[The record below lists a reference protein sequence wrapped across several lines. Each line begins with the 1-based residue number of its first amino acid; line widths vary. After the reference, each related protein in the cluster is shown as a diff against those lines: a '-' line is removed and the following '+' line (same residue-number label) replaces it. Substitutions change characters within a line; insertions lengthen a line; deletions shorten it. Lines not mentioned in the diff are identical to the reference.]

1 MIFRQLFD
9 PASSTYTYILGDA
22 ARKEAVMVDPVH
34 EQAGRDMAILN
45 QLGLQ
50 LVCILETHVHADHV
64 TGARALK
71 EATGAVTAVSQ
82 HCGASGFDRLLDDG
96 DTIRFGGETVHA
108 ISTPGHT
115 PGSTCYLWRDRL
127 LTGDTL
133 LIGGCGRTDFQH
145 GDPAALYDSI
155 TQRLFSLPDDT
166 LVFPGHDYAGRHVST
181 IAEEK
186 QTNPRLFGK
195 TRDQFIEMM
204 NALDLPEPKKIAEAV
219 PANLR
224 GGAG

>member
-9 PASSTYTYILGDA
+9 AASSTYTYILGDA
-22 ARKEAVMVDPVH
+22 ERREAVIVDPVR
-34 EQAGRDMAILN
+34 EQADRDVAIL
-45 QLGLQ
+45 QGLGLK

-71 EATGAVTAVSQ
+71 RATGAVTVVSQ

-96 DTIRFGGETVHA
+96 EVINLGGESVRA

-115 PGSTCYLWRDRL
+115 PGSTCHLWRDRL

-133 LIGGCGRTDFQH
+133 LIGGCGPDFQH
-145 GDPAALYDSI
+145 GGPGALYDSI
-155 TQRLFSLPDDT
+155 TRRIFGLDDDT

-181 IAEEK
+181 IAEERE
-186 QTNPRLFGK
+186 TNPRVLGK
-195 TRDQFIEMM
+195 TRDQFIQMM
-204 NALDLPEPKKIAEAV
+204 RTLDLPKPKKMAEAV
-219 PANLR
+219 PANLL
-224 GGAG
+224 GGTA